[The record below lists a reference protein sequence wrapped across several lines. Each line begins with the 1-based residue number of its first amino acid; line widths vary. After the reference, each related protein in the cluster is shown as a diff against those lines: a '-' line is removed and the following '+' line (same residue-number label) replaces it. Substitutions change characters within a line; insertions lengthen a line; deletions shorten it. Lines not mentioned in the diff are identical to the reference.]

1 MRQWPISFPMLIWL
15 VCLLLHAILSL
26 SHLQITL
33 TLCLILNIC
42 TIEHLVLQNIFACM
56 GGRLFSISSYAFSI
70 YCFCYSLACWNIN
83 AWLITL
89 RLSPLY
95 RRCTIDSILVY
106 YLDMTVI
113 THDMLFISATLPVD

>member
-1 MRQWPISFPMLIWL
+1 MREWPISFPMLIWL
-15 VCLLLHAILSL
+15 VCLLLHAVLSL

-33 TLCLILNIC
+33 TLCLILNFR

-56 GGRLFSISSYAFSI
+56 GGQLFSISSYAFSI
-70 YCFCYSLACWNIN
+70 YCFCYGLACWNID

-89 RLSPLY
+89 RLSPLFCH
-95 RRCTIDSILVY
+95 CTIDSILVY

-113 THDMLFISATLPVD
+113 THDVSFISAILPVD